1 MKSKNYL
8 LIILILYLSPIF
20 GQETLEPYVS
30 QTNIPNGI
38 IQKVSID
45 NNSTNV
51 TLFYWKTKSSWKQAW
66 VSFSSNLFIIDKNT
80 GETFQIKSL
89 SNIQGQLQLNQ
100 RYSTTDGKKGK
111 IGGKKTTVY
120 VFNMKFPPLP
130 PGVENIDIIEQ
141 NGFTWRGININN
153 PDKSISTNWNEDKLK
168 KEWSENGVDQIEG
181 IYENTASNQIQS
193 KYRLAI
199 KKKGDN
205 YQAIY
210 LEGADNSKWSVGDL
224 KAIIK
229 KTASSKLY
237 ATDWYMGNKA
247 INENVYT
254 SFEPGLMKIIW
265 TDNNPESLYL
275 KLYPIDNGKEN
286 IKSSTKSSG
295 TGFAITSNG
304 YIATNYHVTND
315 ANKITVRGI
324 KGDFSKTY
332 NAKIIIQDKNNDLS
346 IIKIDDIN
354 FTNLGTLPYKIDNNS
369 SDVGNS
375 VYALG
380 YPLRATMGDE
390 VKLTN
395 GIISSKTGF
404 QGDITSYQTSV
415 PVQSGNSG
423 GPLFDSKGNVI
434 AVVNAKHLGAEN
446 ASYAIKTSYLNN
458 LIQSMDEIP
467 NLSKENQIS
476 SKKLSEQVKFIK
488 EFVYIIEIN

>member
-1 MKSKNYL
+1 MKNKKIL
-8 LIILILYLSPIF
+8 LIIVFFYITISNAQTTFNPLIS
-20 GQETLEPYVS
+20 
-30 QTNIPNGI
+30 
-38 IQKVSID
+38 
-45 NNSTNV
+45 STNV
-51 TLFYWKTKSSWKQAW
+51 SNISIDKIVISSEQTYVYISFTEKRSNWKQPW
-66 VSFSSNLFIIDKNT
+66 VSFSSLFKIQEVGTNFIYPIKKLENNLFLNTKYTTKKN
-80 GETFQIKSL
+80 ENYNFILTFPK
-89 SNIQGQLQLNQ
+89 
-100 RYSTTDGKKGK
+100 
-111 IGGKKTTVY
+111 
-120 VFNMKFPPLP
+120 LP
-130 PGVENIDIIEQ
+130 PGAENINIVEDN
-141 NGFTWRGININN
+141 NGFKWYGVKINN
-153 PDKSISTNWNEDKLK
+153 PDNSITSDWNEKKLK
-168 KEWSENGVDQIEG
+168 FFWNNNGIDNIEG
-181 IYENTASNQIQS
+181 IYENTASSNNQI
-193 KYRLAI
+193 KYKLAI
-199 KKKGDN
+199 KKKGEK
-205 YQAIY
+205 YEAIY
-210 LEGADNSKWSVGDL
+210 LEGAENTKWSVGDV

-237 ATDWYMGNKA
+237 TTDWYMSNKA

-254 SFEPGLMKIIW
+254 AFEPGIMKIIF
-265 TDNNPESLYL
+265 TDNNIPESLYL
-275 KLYPIDNGKEN
+275 KLYPISNEEVNIEN
-286 IKSSTKSSG
+286 SIKSSG

-304 YIATNYHVTND
+304 YIATNYHVTNG
-315 ANKITVRGI
+315 ANKVSVRGI

-346 IIKIDDIN
+346 IIKIDDIK
-354 FTNLGTLPYKIDNNS
+354 FTNIGTPPYKIDNES

-434 AVVNAKHLGAEN
+434 AIINAKHIGAEN
-446 ASYAIKTSYLNN
+446 ASYAIKTSYLYN
-458 LIQSMDEIP
+458 LIQSMDNLP